1 MKTLNNHT
9 LLYDEDCPLCNIY
22 TSGFIKVKM
31 LDENGRKSYAS
42 IIKEEQNYI
51 DFNRAKNEIALVDTQ
66 NKKVFYGIDSLLKV
80 IGTSFP
86 WIEKIGNWKPINYG
100 LKKVYKFIS
109 YNRKV
114 IAPSV
119 IKNKNT
125 TECVPD
131 FNVKYRMFYI
141 LFATFFTAIILF
153 QYAKMIT
160 LLPKANFGREILLA
174 IGQIGFQYLF
184 IQKLDKQK
192 QLNYIGNLVTV
203 SVIGSLVLL
212 PILLLNQFVI
222 INEYLILGWF
232 GLTVSIMILEHFRRI
247 KLLELPKYLTMTWVL
262 YRIIALLI
270 ILNS

>member
-100 LKKVYKFIS
+100 LKKYINLFLI
-109 YNRKV
+109 
-114 IAPSV
+114 
-119 IKNKNT
+119 
-125 TECVPD
+125 TE
-131 FNVKYRMFYI
+131 K
-141 LFATFFTAIILF
+141 
-153 QYAKMIT
+153 
-160 LLPKANFGREILLA
+160 
-174 IGQIGFQYLF
+174 
-184 IQKLDKQK
+184 
-192 QLNYIGNLVTV
+192 
-203 SVIGSLVLL
+203 
-212 PILLLNQFVI
+212 
-222 INEYLILGWF
+222 
-232 GLTVSIMILEHFRRI
+232 
-247 KLLELPKYLTMTWVL
+247 
-262 YRIIALLI
+262 
-270 ILNS
+270 